1 MSARKATPGL
11 LKIKGLFWK
20 RLRRHNFSPWRHKKM
35 LSRDSIYNVNLG
47 TWPKFGNSVI
57 SVIEVIIT
65 SVLYRFDQKNRFLWR
80 VVLVLVQ

>member
-1 MSARKATPGL
+1 MMSARKATPSL

-47 TWPKFGNSVI
+47 I
-57 SVIEVIIT
+57 
-65 SVLYRFDQKNRFLWR
+65 DQSLVTLSFLWEK
-80 VVLVLVQ
+80 LS

>member
-11 LKIKGLFWK
+11 LKIKVFFWK
-20 RLRRHNFSPWRHKKM
+20 RLRRHKFSPWRHKKM

-65 SVLYRFDQKNRFLWR
+65 SILYRFDQKNRFLWR